1 MITKISGGTVL
12 TNGGEFKTNVYI
24 KDGRISDVTDNELPF
39 DKEIN
44 AGGLYVSPGFVD
56 IHLHGAAGYDFLDGT
71 KEAYEKISAEVAR
84 HGATAI
90 VPTLTSSTKESM
102 KVAISTF
109 DEVKASGTGGARL
122 LGIHLEGPYFAASQK
137 GAQDEKQ
144 IRDFDKNEYEEI
156 ASMSDS
162 LLRWTAAPERAGADE
177 FGKYMLSRNVL
188 PCIGHSDADCKT
200 VGRAFE
206 NGFSHITHL
215 YSCTSTVHRKNAFR
229 YAGIIEAA
237 YLNDDITVEIIA
249 DGIHLPDDLLKLV
262 YKIKGADKIALIT
275 DSMRG
280 AGMPDGE
287 SILGGLTD
295 GLKVIIEDG
304 VAKLPDRSAFAGS
317 VAFCDRL
324 VKNMVE
330 LADVPLYE
338 AVKMA
343 SETPAKILGIHNLG
357 KIEAGYIADI
367 VIFDENI
374 DVKKTIVGGT
384 EIFSKI

>member
-1 MITKISGGTVL
+1 MITKIRNGLVL
-12 TNGGEFKTNVYI
+12 TDNREIKTNVYI
-24 KDGRISDVTDNELPF
+24 QDKEILSITNEELPF
-39 DKEIN
+39 DKEID
-44 AGGLYVSPGFVD
+44 AHGLYVAPGFID
-56 IHLHGAAGYDFLDGT
+56 IHIHGAAGYDFLDGT
-71 KEAYEKISAEVAR
+71 KEAYEKISEEVAK

-102 KVAISTF
+102 KTAISTF
-109 DEVKASGTGGARL
+109 DEVKKNGTNGAKL

-137 GAQDEKQ
+137 GAQDENQ
-144 IRDFDKNEYEEI
+144 IRDFDRAEYEEI

-162 LLRWTAAPERAGADE
+162 LLRWTAAPERTGAQE
-177 FGKYMLSRNVL
+177 FGQYMTAKHVL
-188 PCIGHSDADCKT
+188 PCIGHSDADSKT
-200 VGRAFE
+200 AQKAFE

-215 YSCTSTVHRKNAFR
+215 YSCTSSVHRKNAFR
-229 YAGIIEAA
+229 YAGIVETA
-237 YLNDDITVEIIA
+237 YLNDDISVEIIA

-287 SILGGLTD
+287 SILGGMSD

-324 VKNMVE
+324 VKNMVK
-330 LADVPLYE
+330 LAGVSLCD

-343 SETPAKILGIHNLG
+343 SETPANILGLDHIG
-357 KIEAGYIADI
+357 KLSPGFAADI
-367 VIFDENI
+367 VLFDAEINI
-374 DVKKTIVGGT
+374 HKTIVDG
-384 EIFSKI
+384 EEVFSRE

>member
-1 MITKISGGTVL
+1 MITKIS
-12 TNGGEFKTNVYI
+12 NGIVIADGKEQKVNVYI
-24 KDGRISDVTDNELPF
+24 KDDKIFCITEEALSY
-39 DKEIN
+39 DKEID
-44 AGGLYVSPGFVD
+44 ARGMYVSSGFID

-71 KEAYEKISAEVAR
+71 QEAYEKIAQEVAK

-102 KVAISTF
+102 KCAISTF
-109 DEVKASGTGGARL
+109 DEIKEKETNGAKF

-144 IRDFDKNEYEEI
+144 IRDFDSAEYEEI
-156 ASMSDS
+156 ASMSNA
-162 LLRWTAAPERAGADE
+162 LLRWTAAPERTGAE
-177 FGKYMLSRNVL
+177 AFGKYMMSKNVL
-188 PCIGHSDADCKT
+188 PCIGHSDADSKT
-200 VGRAFE
+200 VAKALE

-229 YAGIIEAA
+229 YAGIVEAA
-237 YLNDDITVEIIA
+237 YLYDDITVEIIA
-249 DGIHLPDDLLKLV
+249 DGIHLPDDLLKLI
-262 YKIKGADKIALIT
+262 YKIKGADKTALIT

-287 SILGGLTD
+287 SILGGKKD
-295 GLKVIIEDG
+295 GLKVIVEDG

-324 VKNMVE
+324 VKNMVS
-330 LADVPLYE
+330 LANVPLVD

-343 SETPAKILGIHNLG
+343 SETPAKILGIENIG
-357 KIEAGYIADI
+357 KLADGYMADI
-367 VIFDENI
+367 VIFDSEIN
-374 DVKKTIVGGT
+374 VYKTIVNGKEVYT
-384 EIFSKI
+384 K

>member
-1 MITKISGGTVL
+1 MITKIK
-12 TNGGEFKTNVYI
+12 NGIVITDNKTLKTNLYI
-24 KDGRISDVTDNELPF
+24 KDDKIFKITDENLPF
-39 DKEIN
+39 DKEIDAN
-44 AGGLYVSPGFVD
+44 EMYVSPGFID
-56 IHLHGAAGYDFLDGT
+56 IHIHGAAGYDFLDGT
-71 KEAYEKISAEVAR
+71 EEAYKKIAEEVSK
-84 HGATAI
+84 HGATSI

-102 KVAISTF
+102 KTAIKTF
-109 DEVKASGTGGARL
+109 DMVKNKEANGAKL

-137 GAQDEKQ
+137 GAQDENQ
-144 IRDFDKNEYEEI
+144 IRDFDPLEYEEI

-162 LLRWTAAPERAGADE
+162 LIRWTAAPERKGAEE
-177 FGKYMLSRNVL
+177 FGRFLKSKNIL

-200 VGRAFE
+200 AKKAFD
-206 NGFSHITHL
+206 NGFTHVTHL

-229 YAGIIEAA
+229 YAGIIEQA
-237 YLNDDITVEIIA
+237 YLNDDMSVEIIA

-262 YKIKGADKIALIT
+262 YKLKGADKTALIT

-287 SILGGLTD
+287 SVLGGIED

-324 VKNMVE
+324 IRNMVT
-330 LADVPLYE
+330 LADVDICD

-343 SETPAKILGIHNLG
+343 SETPAKILGINSVG
-357 KIEAGYIADI
+357 KLEENYFADI
-367 VIFDENI
+367 VIFDNEINI
-374 DVKKTIVGGT
+374 YKTIVNGK
-384 EIFSKI
+384 EVYSM

>member
-1 MITKISGGTVL
+1 MITKIKNGVVL
-12 TNGGEFKTNVYI
+12 TEGKELRTDVYVEDNKILSITN
-24 KDGRISDVTDNELPF
+24 EALHF
-39 DKEIN
+39 DREID
-44 AGGLYVSPGFVD
+44 ARGMYVAPGFVD
-56 IHLHGAAGYDFLDGT
+56 IHIHGAAGYDFLDGT
-71 KEAYEKISAEVAR
+71 KEAYEKIAEEVAK

-102 KVAISTF
+102 KTAISTF
-109 DEVKASGTGGARL
+109 NEVKESGTNGAKL

-137 GAQDEKQ
+137 GAQDENQ
-144 IRDFDKNEYEEI
+144 IRDFDKAEYEEI

-162 LLRWTAAPERAGADE
+162 LLRWTAAPEREGADD
-177 FGKYMLSRNVL
+177 FGKYMVAKNVL
-188 PCIGHSDADCKT
+188 PCIGHSDANSKT
-200 VGRAFE
+200 VERAFE

-229 YAGIIEAA
+229 FAGIIEAA
-237 YLNDDITVEIIA
+237 YLNDDISVEIIA

-287 SILGGLTD
+287 SILGGMTD

-324 VKNMVE
+324 VRNMVK
-330 LADVPLYE
+330 LANVPLCD

-343 SETPAKILGIHNLG
+343 SETPAKLLGIENIG
-357 KIEAGYIADI
+357 KLSPGYMADI
-367 VIFDENI
+367 VIFDSEI
-374 DVKKTIVGGT
+374 DIHKTIIDGKVVY
-384 EIFSKI
+384 SK